1 MVSVVAATTREYSAV
16 KVGEF
21 IPPNPSPTE
30 MIHLK
35 SLNLKV
41 GEKLPFP
48 LLDLEMK
55 NDEKVTSFMEV
66 SASASEAALEPQRVP
81 HNWCVFVFVFCVFVF
96 FLCLFFLLLLFF
108 CCLGCEFGRVWG
120 GETRK
125 IERGK
130 KNFFD

>member
-1 MVSVVAATTREYSAV
+1 MLKVLSFAMVSVVAATTREYSAV

-41 GEKLPFP
+41 GEKLPVP

-81 HNWCVFVFVFCVFVF
+81 HNWCVFVFCVLCFCFLSLSF
-96 FLCLFFLLLLFF
+96 FLYICFFFFLLSSFA
-108 CCLGCEFGRVWG
+108 CGM
-120 GETRK
+120 
-125 IERGK
+125 
-130 KNFFD
+130 